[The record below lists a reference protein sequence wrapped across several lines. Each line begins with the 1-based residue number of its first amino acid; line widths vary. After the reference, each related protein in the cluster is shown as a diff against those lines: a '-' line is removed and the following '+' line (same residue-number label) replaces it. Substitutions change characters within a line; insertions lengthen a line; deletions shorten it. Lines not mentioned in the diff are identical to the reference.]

1 MLNLLQVE
9 GFKSVGPRVT
19 VDLAPLTALY
29 GPAGAGKSTCLAAL
43 KFFKTAMADGTQ
55 AAAAAVGGDLRHQA
69 AGWRGRA
76 VRLRLV
82 AQLAG
87 SAVDYALAL
96 HVQGDRVTVARE
108 RLTCMA
114 GGKLTCQ
121 LTRDTRRATCLARG
135 QAKPVTVAALDTT
148 RLAAAARQLGIGRRT
163 LYRKLKA
170 YQLEGYRHESRHHP
184 ARAARRRLG

>member
-96 HVQGDRVTVARE
+96 HVQGDRVTVARAPH
-108 RLTCMA
+108 LH
-114 GGKLTCQ
+114 
-121 LTRDTRRATCLARG
+121 
-135 QAKPVTVAALDTT
+135 
-148 RLAAAARQLGIGRRT
+148 GRRQAHMPADP
-163 LYRKLKA
+163 R
-170 YQLEGYRHESRHHP
+170 HP
-184 ARAARRRLG
+184 AGDLPGPRAG